1 MELLLSLITFILLL
15 FLYPVYIKWSRKKQL
30 GQFIRKEGPDLHNY
44 KEGTPTAGG
53 ILFVLSISA
62 LNFTFYFLDNDPLY
76 FILGLTSI
84 LFGFIGFLDDFLS
97 IFKKHSTGLNS
108 LQKLLLQLVF
118 SGLIIFLIQKFSQN
132 SYVLIPFFDLKI
144 NLGFLYI
151 PWGIIFISGMSNA
164 TNLTDGLDGLN
175 GFIFISSMTLT
186 ILISGFENINYIY
199 SIVIPVIAFLFFN
212 IKPAKIFMGDTGSLS
227 LGAILAVYLMYN
239 SMDLFV
245 IFTGIIFIIELFS
258 VIIQVS
264 SFKLRKKR
272 VFLMSPIHHHFELKK
287 WSEERIVM
295 MFLLV
300 NIIFGLIAFGGI

>member
-1 MELLLSLITFILLL
+1 MELLISLIVFILLL
-15 FLYPVYIKWSRKKQL
+15 FSYPAYIKWAKKRQF

-53 ILFVLSISA
+53 ILFVISISV
-62 LNFTFYFLDNDPLY
+62 LNLIFYFLNDNPLFY
-76 FILGLTSI
+76 IVALAAL

-108 LQKLLLQLVF
+108 MQKLVLQLVF
-118 SGLIIFLIQKFSQN
+118 SGIIIYLIQMN
-132 SYVLIPFFDLKI
+132 SPETSILVPFLNTEIDLG
-144 NLGFLYI
+144 LLYI

-175 GFIFISSMTLT
+175 GFIFISSMIFTVVL
-186 ILISGFENINYIY
+186 SGVENISFIY
-199 SIVIPVIAFLFFN
+199 SIVFPVIAFLIFN

-227 LGAILAVYLMYN
+227 LGAILAVYLMYF

-245 IFTGIIFIIELFS
+245 IFTGIIFITELFS

-264 SFKLRKKR
+264 SFKLRNKR

-295 MFLLV
+295 TFLLI
-300 NIIFGLIAFGGI
+300 NILFSLIGFGGI